1 MKLRIQR
8 DTLRLRLT
16 QKEVAELRAGGCV
29 QSSLRFASGRSLT
42 YSVASSGEAT
52 QVNADFDGNSIRVT
66 LPRAAMA
73 AWADG
78 DQAGINGPP
87 DQPTLLLIEK
97 DFQCLHKPGEQDP
110 EAYPNPL
117 AEALGSGR

>member
-1 MKLRIQR
+1 MKLRIQG
-8 DTLRLRLT
+8 DSLRLRLT

-29 QSSLRFASGRSLT
+29 QSSLHFASGRSLT
-42 YSVASSGEAT
+42 YSVASSGNAA
-52 QVNADFDGNSIRVT
+52 QVSADFDGDTIRVT
-66 LPRAAMA
+66 LPHVAMV

-78 DQAGINGPP
+78 DQVGISGEG
-87 DQPTLLLIEK
+87 DGASLVLIEK

-117 AEALGSGR
+117 AEVLGSGR

>member
-1 MKLRIQR
+1 MKLRIQG
-8 DTLRLRLT
+8 DSLRLRLT

-29 QSSLRFASGRSLT
+29 QSSLHFASGRSLT
-42 YSVASSGEAT
+42 YSISSSVEAP
-52 QVNADFDGNSIRVT
+52 QMEADFDGDSIRIT

-78 DQAGINGPP
+78 DQTGISGPP
-87 DQPTLLLIEK
+87 DQPSLLLIEK

>member
-1 MKLRIQR
+1 MKLRIQG
-8 DTLRLRLT
+8 DSLRLRLT
-16 QKEVAELRAGGCV
+16 QKEVAELRAGGCA
-29 QSSLRFASGRSLT
+29 QSSLHFASGRSLT
-42 YSVASSGEAT
+42 YSLASSTEAT
-52 QVNADFDGNSIRVT
+52 QVDADFDGDTIRVT
-66 LPRAAMA
+66 LPFAAMA

-78 DQAGINGPP
+78 DQVGLSGPP
-87 DQPTLLLIEK
+87 GKPSLLLIEK